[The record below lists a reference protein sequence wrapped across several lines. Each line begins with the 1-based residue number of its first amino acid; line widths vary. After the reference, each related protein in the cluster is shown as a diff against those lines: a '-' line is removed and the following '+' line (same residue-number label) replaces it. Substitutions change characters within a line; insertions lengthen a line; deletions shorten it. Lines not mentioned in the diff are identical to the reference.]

1 MVTLKGRWVF
11 QVDAGVFQLAVKQ
24 PYGGYTKMKKLAIAV
39 VALALLA
46 LVLAP
51 AMAKDMPDVP
61 FTHWAYDAVDELTD
75 IGILQGYPDGT
86 YKGQRTLTRYEFAEA
101 TVKLVHYLENYVDEK
116 TAALE
121 SGVDAAQARAIARDE
136 AAKAVAAIKL
146 PTFDMTMDQVRAAAA
161 ASGAQ
166 AAKDALAGMSPG
178 VTKAEVQAMI
188 DGAVRNLVTKDYV
201 NNLAAEFRADIQELG
216 VDVDDLMYRVDQL
229 ETKLAALDARVTAL
243 ENKPD
248 KVTGNLKW
256 RVGSSEAVADG
267 MYGPIAGNWER
278 FSNLEVRVN
287 IDGKISD
294 KAQGHIGIWRPDA
307 TYDFDERGTHIDT
320 AYVDVQDG
328 LFKGVD
334 WRLGKQ
340 YYKTACGLTF
350 DNNVM
355 PTEGIKA
362 NFKLAGLNVTGLL
375 GFSDFSHPFYGG
387 LGSEEEIQVYSA
399 DYAFGKL
406 GLTGTLVQRDIFWW
420 YGGRWGI
427 AANYAGLDVPF
438 LGLKA
443 DVAGEYTEFKDW
455 PAANAYYVEAKIAR
469 KGAQPGD
476 LMLKATFSDNDIDGM
491 VPNTSAVN
499 YDSLVLYNGLAWDF
513 LLGDDSL
520 VGLPL
525 GKVWS
530 AALTKQLGS
539 LGAQV
544 RWVGYRPY
552 RYGMPLDSDGWF
564 WIDEDADL
572 YSVSL
577 TKELSKGVDAKLTYA
592 QLNDKYWDEKYDYFA
607 GAIDVAF

>member
-1 MVTLKGRWVF
+1 MVTLKGRRAL
-11 QVDAGVFQLAVKQ
+11 QVDAGVFPTRSKQ
-24 PYGGYTKMKKLAIAV
+24 PYGGYTKVKKLAIAV

-121 SGVDAAQARAIARDE
+121 AGVDAAEARAIAKDE

-161 ASGAQ
+161 AAGAQ

-201 NNLAAEFRADIQELG
+201 DNLAAEFRADIQELG

-229 ETKLAALDARVTAL
+229 EAKLVALDGRVYAL

-256 RVGSSEAVADG
+256 RVGTAEAVNG
-267 MYGPIAGNWER
+267 MYVGNWER

-307 TYDFDERGTHIDT
+307 TYDWDNRGTHIDT

-334 WRLGKQ
+334 WRFGKQ
-340 YYKTACGLTF
+340 YYKTGCGLTF
-350 DNNVM
+350 DNNTI
-355 PTEGIKA
+355 PAEAIKA
-362 NFKLAGLNVTGLL
+362 NFTLAGIDFTALL
-375 GFSDFSHPFYGG
+375 GFIDSSAPSWFNSGD
-387 LGSEEEIQVYSA
+387 EEEIQVYSA
-399 DYAFGKL
+399 AYDFGRL
-406 GLTGTLVQRDIFWW
+406 GLVGTLLQRADF
-420 YGGRWGI
+420 YGDYEAERWGI
-427 AANYAGLDVPF
+427 AAMYDGLDIPF
-438 LGLKA
+438 FGLQA
-443 DVAGEYTEFKDW
+443 DVAGEYTQLKDW
-455 PAANAYYVEAKIAR
+455 VADNAWYLEAKIA
-469 KGAQPGD
+469 GAGYEPGD
-476 LMLKATFSDNDIDGM
+476 LMLKATFSDNEDIWYWLRSRRQLQRHGY
-491 VPNTSAVN
+491 VQRPC
-499 YDSLVLYNGLAWDF
+499 LGLAPGRQQRNRHLRRQDLERRSLQGPRWHGCVAA
-513 LLGDDSL
+513 LGTFRR
-520 VGLPL
+520 
-525 GKVWS
+525 WS
-530 AALTKQLGS
+530 AFG
-539 LGAQV
+539 
-544 RWVGYRPY
+544 
-552 RYGMPLDSDGWF
+552 
-564 WIDEDADL
+564 
-572 YSVSL
+572 
-577 TKELSKGVDAKLTYA
+577 
-592 QLNDKYWDEKYDYFA
+592 
-607 GAIDVAF
+607 

>member
-1 MVTLKGRWVF
+1 
-11 QVDAGVFQLAVKQ
+11 
-24 PYGGYTKMKKLAIAV
+24 MKKLAIAV

-121 SGVDAAQARAIARDE
+121 AGVDAAEARAIAKDE

-161 ASGAQ
+161 AAGAQ

-201 NNLAAEFRADIQELG
+201 DNLAAEFRADIQELG

-229 ETKLAALDARVTAL
+229 EAKLVALDGRVYAL

-256 RVGSSEAVADG
+256 RVGTAEDANG
-267 MYGPIAGNWER
+267 IYAGNWER

-307 TYDFDERGTHIDT
+307 TYDWDNRGTHIDT

-334 WRLGKQ
+334 WRFGKQ
-340 YYKTACGLTF
+340 YYKTGCGLTF
-350 DNNVM
+350 DNNTI
-355 PTEGIKA
+355 PAEAIKA
-362 NFKLAGLNVTGLL
+362 NFTLAGIDFTALL
-375 GFSDFSHPFYGG
+375 GFIDSSAPSWFNSGD
-387 LGSEEEIQVYSA
+387 EEEIQVYSA
-399 DYAFGKL
+399 AYDFGRL
-406 GLTGTLVQRDIFWW
+406 GLVGTLLQRADF
-420 YGGRWGI
+420 YGDYEAERWGI
-427 AANYAGLDVPF
+427 AAMYDGLDIPF
-438 LGLKA
+438 FGLQA
-443 DVAGEYTEFKDW
+443 DVAGEYTQLKDW
-455 PAANAYYVEAKIAR
+455 VADNAWYLEAKIA
-469 KGAQPGD
+469 GAGYEPGD
-476 LMLKATFSDNDIDGM
+476 LMLKATFSDNPDIWYWLRSGVNYNGM
-491 VPNTSAVN
+491 VM
-499 YDSLVLYNGLAWDF
+499 YNGLAWDW
-513 LLGDDSL
+513 LLDDNSL
-520 VGLPL
+520 VGTFG
-525 GKVWS
+525 GKTWS
-530 AALTKQLGS
+530 AALSKDLGGVDA
-539 LGAQV
+539 LL
-544 RWVGYRPY
+544 RWVNFHNYH
-552 RYGMPLDSDGWF
+552 PLDDNGYFTAYDG
-564 WIDEDADL
+564 ADL
-572 YSVSL
+572 WQLSL
-577 TKELSKGVDAKLTYA
+577 TKEIAKGVDAKLTYA
-592 QLNDKYWDEKYDYFA
+592 LLNEERYDETFNYFA
-607 GAIDVAF
+607 GSIDVSF

>member
-1 MVTLKGRWVF
+1 MKP
-11 QVDAGVFQLAVKQ
+11 LAA
-24 PYGGYTKMKKLAIAV
+24 TV

-121 SGVDAAQARAIARDE
+121 AGVDAAEARAIAKDE

-161 ASGAQ
+161 AAGAQ

-201 NNLAAEFRADIQELG
+201 DNLAAEFRADIQELG

-229 ETKLAALDARVTAL
+229 EAKLVALDGRVYAL

-256 RVGSSEAVADG
+256 RVGTAEAANEYYDA
-267 MYGPIAGNWER
+267 MYGWINYPGNWER

-307 TYDFDERGTHIDT
+307 TYDWDNRGTHIDT

-334 WRLGKQ
+334 WRFGKQ
-340 YYKTACGLTF
+340 YLKTGCGLTF
-350 DNNVM
+350 DNNTI
-355 PTEGIKA
+355 PAEAIKA
-362 NFKLAGLNVTGLL
+362 NFTLAGIDFTALL
-375 GFSDFSHPFYGG
+375 GFIDASDPSYFMSGD
-387 LGSEEEIQVYSA
+387 EEEIQVYSA
-399 DYAFGKL
+399 AYSFGRL
-406 GLTGTLVQRDIFWW
+406 GLVGTLLERADF
-420 YGGRWGI
+420 YGDYEAERWGI
-427 AANYAGLDVPF
+427 AAMYDGLDIPF
-438 LGLKA
+438 FGLQA
-443 DVAGEYTEFKDW
+443 DVAGEYTQLEDW
-455 PAANAYYVEAKIAR
+455 VADNAWYLEAKIAK
-469 KGAQPGD
+469 KGYEPGD
-476 LMLKATFSDNDIDGM
+476 LMLKATFSDNEDIWYWLR
-491 VPNTSAVN
+491 SAVN
-499 YDSLVLYNGLAWDF
+499 YNGMVLYNGLAWDWI
-513 LLGDDSL
+513 LDDNSL
-520 VGLPL
+520 VGTFG
-525 GKVWS
+525 GKTWS
-530 AALTKQLGS
+530 AALSKDLGGVDA
-539 LGAQV
+539 LL
-544 RWVGYRPY
+544 RWV
-552 RYGMPLDSDGWF
+552 RYTDSQPLDDNGNF
-564 WIDEDADL
+564 WTYDDADL
-572 YSVSL
+572 WQLSL
-577 TKELSKGVDAKLTYA
+577 TKEIAKGVDAKLTYA
-592 QLNDKYWDEKYDYFA
+592 QLNDKAFDEKFDYFA
-607 GAIDVAF
+607 GSIDVSF